1 MEPYEVSEV
10 SENTN
15 PDVTLNA
22 ATTEAQSTTDSAT
35 VTEPEANEKTTEDV
49 AAAPACAMTKEE
61 IETQAKHWI
70 GFSPYDAPEYVW
82 IYPERI

>member
-22 ATTEAQSTTDSAT
+22 ATTEAQNTTDSAT

-49 AAAPACAMTKEE
+49 AAASACAMTKEE
-61 IETQAKHWI
+61 ILEKSRSENAGKDSGRAGT
-70 GFSPYDAPEYVW
+70 GCRRSG
-82 IYPERI
+82 

>member
-61 IETQAKHWI
+61 ILAELEQAVEGPVDEVKDKI
-70 GFSPYDAPEYVW
+70 AQLK
-82 IYPERI
+82 